1 MKASKFKDTDSK
13 LNTTIN
19 FEMVKQKYRRLD
31 FSQLSPEGKLRRVKE
46 TAREVFGTIWVGA
59 KMLAIFASAWL
70 YVCACL
76 SIEL

>member
-1 MKASKFKDTDSK
+1 MQMK
-13 LNTTIN
+13 
-19 FEMVKQKYRRLD
+19 KYRRLD

-46 TAREVFGTIWVGA
+46 TAREVFGTFWVGA
-59 KMLAIFASAWL
+59 KMLAIFVCAWL